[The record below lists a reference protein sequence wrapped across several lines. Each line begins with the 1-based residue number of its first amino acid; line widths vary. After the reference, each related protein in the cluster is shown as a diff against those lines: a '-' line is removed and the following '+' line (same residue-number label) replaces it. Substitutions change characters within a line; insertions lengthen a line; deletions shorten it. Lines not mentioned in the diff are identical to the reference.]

1 MLLLALVFDSWRLM
15 LVFCFVNATIKII
28 VFLLY
33 CICFVVVLLLFCC
46 CFCCWILLVVVVVDG
61 RATYL
66 IWLIND
72 YHVGDV
78 NVMNSG

>member
-33 CICFVVVLLLFCC
+33 CICFVVVLLLFLLLDLTGGCC
-46 CFCCWILLVVVVVDG
+46 C
-61 RATYL
+61 
-66 IWLIND
+66 
-72 YHVGDV
+72 
-78 NVMNSG
+78 

>member
-1 MLLLALVFDSWRLM
+1 M
-15 LVFCFVNATIKII
+15 
-28 VFLLY
+28 
-33 CICFVVVLLLFCC
+33 
-46 CFCCWILLVVVVVDG
+46 VVVVDG

-72 YHVGDV
+72 YHVGNV